1 MLMRHA
7 KAEAAAS
14 ADTERALTGD
24 GARDAAAL
32 GRWLAARGVVPD
44 QVVASSARRA
54 VETWEQTARG
64 LDAQPEPV
72 LDGRIYANTVDDLLA
87 VIHEVPESVGTLAV
101 VGHNPTMSRLA
112 LLLDDALGD
121 ATARADLMIGL
132 PTCAAAVF
140 ELDRD
145 WADVQAG
152 SATLIAFSAPRG

>member
-1 MLMRHA
+1 MRFGYDSRREILH
-7 KAEAAAS
+7 
-14 ADTERALTGD
+14 
-24 GARDAAAL
+24 
-32 GRWLAARGVVPD
+32 GVSFSIPP
-44 QVVASSARRA
+44 
-54 VETWEQTARG
+54 G
-64 LDAQPEPV
+64 
-72 LDGRIYANTVDDLLA
+72 
-87 VIHEVPESVGTLAV
+87 GTLAV

-152 SATLIAFSAPRG
+152 SATLVAFSAPRG